1 MGLKQEG
8 DQSLAG
14 GGRSVSQSVQQVFA
28 GGGTGAVGAPR
39 VRGAVRLPA
48 PLAHV
53 RLRDVALADLG
64 AGQVDPGVALVA
76 LDHGPASERLHAETR
91 HQVPRVVV

>member
-1 MGLKQEG
+1 M
-8 DQSLAG
+8 
-14 GGRSVSQSVQQVFA
+14 FA
-28 GGGTGAVGAPR
+28 GSGTRAVGAAR

-64 AGQVDPGVALVA
+64 TGQVDPGVALVA
-76 LDHGPASERLHAETR
+76 LDHGPAGERLHAETR